1 MPKPDRATLSIL
13 GRCSSRRWTERSDS
27 GQIKLLRCG
36 PSVRRSQV
44 ETISRSTVRLRRLSI
59 VTSER
64 SAKSLPTLDATVGP
78 AGFPRWRDE
87 FVIETLVIPLQMIM
101 GDESANTRAEV
112 IFSQRYHAAEALA
125 FDRSNKTFGVGVQI
139 RGQLSLGTS
148 LFNSSSQLR
157 ITTSSMVSGN
167 SSSWTIRNLLPSGET
182 S

>member
-1 MPKPDRATLSIL
+1 MSYAAAWPYCAKTRS
-13 GRCSSRRWTERSDS
+13 SDS
-27 GQIKLLRCG
+27 INIREVLLGALDRTQRFGTNQTSSMRAVG
-36 PSVRRSQV
+36 PQKPV

-59 VTSER
+59 VISER

-139 RGQLSLGTS
+139 RASRRQLHRLHIDATKC
-148 LFNSSSQLR
+148 R
-157 ITTSSMVSGN
+157 A
-167 SSSWTIRNLLPSGET
+167 E
-182 S
+182 